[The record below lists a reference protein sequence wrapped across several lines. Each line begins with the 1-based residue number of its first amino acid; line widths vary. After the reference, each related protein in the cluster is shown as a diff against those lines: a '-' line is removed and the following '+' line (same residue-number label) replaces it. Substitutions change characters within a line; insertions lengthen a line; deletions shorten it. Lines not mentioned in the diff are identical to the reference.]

1 MFLVR
6 SNAYEYWR
14 SFMGAKE
21 IVESYWDVHFSRHW
35 DEMATFFS
43 DDAHY
48 TDVGLD
54 AVGATGPDEIIL
66 RLRLGIEPLSGYV
79 HFPKNMICEGSFV
92 VTEHLEQWQFHTGE
106 IIDHPFTSVMEIDDA
121 GLICRWHD
129 YSHLGNLLQQAPTW
143 WLEHIANGWR
153 DQS

>member
-1 MFLVR
+1 
-6 SNAYEYWR
+6 
-14 SFMGAKE
+14 MGAKE
-21 IVESYWDVHFSRHW
+21 IVESYWDEHFSRNW
-35 DEMATFFS
+35 DEMTTFFS
-43 DDAHY
+43 EDAHY
-48 TDVGLD
+48 TDIGLD

-79 HFPKNMICEGSFV
+79 HFPKNMICEESFV

-153 DQS
+153 GQS

>member
-1 MFLVR
+1 
-6 SNAYEYWR
+6 
-14 SFMGAKE
+14 MGAKE
-21 IVESYWDVHFSRHW
+21 IVESYWDAHFSRHW

-43 DDAHY
+43 EDAHY

-79 HFPKNMICEGSFV
+79 HFPKNMIFEGSFV

-106 IIDHPFTSVMEIDDA
+106 IIGLSKHEHRRVYYRLLWHQLEDHFHSEDRTMRAHSIIITRISQDPRTQNP
-121 GLICRWHD
+121 R
-129 YSHLGNLLQQAPTW
+129 
-143 WLEHIANGWR
+143 LEENAV
-153 DQS
+153 